1 VRCAASP
8 PSRRTPAP
16 AQDGGAW
23 HGQNARMLN
32 FLASLPA
39 AIVVVVHVGGAVLLT
54 YLLMVAIHRL
64 MPIELRRQHNEVIG
78 FLIAVMAVFYGL
90 IIASLLVI
98 AINRFDH
105 AEQLTET
112 ESNLVADVVRNAR
125 ATSPQ
130 LDGPVRTLATRY
142 LDHIIHDE
150 WTAQRRGAKSPTVI
164 PELVELFQVVSAY
177 TPRDAR
183 EATFYQQLL
192 QAMTRLYD
200 SRKERIF
207 IGAEG
212 IAETAWMVTLA
223 GSVLTISFALLFGID
238 SRVMHFM
245 LASFLAVSMALVFAL
260 VALFDKPYRGGMAV
274 SVEPYVLVR
283 QQIIHYANT
292 GVGDTP
298 SRGKGAG
305 HAGDHGRP

>member
-1 VRCAASP
+1 
-8 PSRRTPAP
+8 
-16 AQDGGAW
+16 
-23 HGQNARMLN
+23 
-32 FLASLPA
+32 
-39 AIVVVVHVGGAVLLT
+39 
-54 YLLMVAIHRL
+54 
-64 MPIELRRQHNEVIG
+64 RRQHNEVIG

-105 AEQLTET
+105 ALQLSEN
-112 ESNLVADVVRNAR
+112 ESNVVADVVRNAR

-130 LDGPVRTLATRY
+130 LDKPVRILATRY
-142 LDHIIHDE
+142 LDHIAQVE
-150 WTAQRRGAKSPTVI
+150 WPAQRRGQKNPTVI
-164 PELVELFQVVSAY
+164 PVLVELFEVVSAY

-200 SRKERIF
+200 LRKERIF
-207 IGAEG
+207 IADEG
-212 IAETAWMVTLA
+212 ISETVWIVTLA

-238 SRVMHFM
+238 NRVMHFT

-274 SVEPYVLVR
+274 PDQPYRLVR
-283 QQIIHYANT
+283 QQIVHYAQPGAT
-292 GVGDTP
+292 DTP
-298 SRGKGAG
+298 PRGEDGGRACGDNSR
-305 HAGDHGRP
+305 P